1 MQPVLAPGTPGGYN
15 NKQGRTRIVCTGDFC
30 EACFS
35 RRAVR
40 GVCVCDLPV
49 FASAVAAVCALGG
62 AVPQGALQFGH
73 RPGHGGM
80 DVGTVAADG
89 TAEKEINLAIAR
101 DLYAFAVITGIPASM
116 TRTGDYLVYKSG
128 DNKKRSDLYNR
139 FDYINSIDNAVLVSI
154 HQNHFA
160 DTSQWGMQI
169 WYTVNDPLSKA
180 LAAHI
185 LAYDKQHLQP
195 GNRRENKPSDDS
207 YYLLYKAKVPSV
219 MVECGFM
226 SNVKENN
233 QLKQDVYRRRV
244 AFCILAG
251 LSDTMKTGELP

>member
-1 MQPVLAPGTPGGYN
+1 
-15 NKQGRTRIVCTGDFC
+15 
-30 EACFS
+30 
-35 RRAVR
+35 
-40 GVCVCDLPV
+40 
-49 FASAVAAVCALGG
+49 
-62 AVPQGALQFGH
+62 
-73 RPGHGGM
+73 
-80 DVGTVAADG
+80 
-89 TAEKEINLAIAR
+89 
-101 DLYAFAVITGIPASM
+101 
-116 TRTGDYLVYKSG
+116 
-128 DNKKRSDLYNR
+128 
-139 FDYINSIDNAVLVSI
+139 
-154 HQNHFA
+154 
-160 DTSQWGMQI
+160 MQI

-180 LAAHI
+180 LAANI

-251 LSDTMKTGELP
+251 LSDTMKTGSYRNGKTEEYVYLQRMRLRERQVVRQVPGCGEWNTMNETRRSNPRHQAQQRRLCLATVETIVGNYRRRGAAYFHRYS

>member
-1 MQPVLAPGTPGGYN
+1 MIFVKRVFPAALCVAFVFVTCLSLQVLLRQSVP
-15 NKQGRTRIVCTGDFC
+15 
-30 EACFS
+30 
-35 RRAVR
+35 
-40 GVCVCDLPV
+40 
-49 FASAVAAVCALGG
+49 SAVQYPKARYNLVID
-62 AVPQGALQFGH
+62 
-73 RPGHGGM
+73 PGHGGM

-89 TAEKEINLAIAR
+89 TAEKEIN
-101 DLYAFAVITGIPASM
+101 PASM
-116 TRTGDYLVYKSG
+116 TRTGDYLVYKAG

-139 FDYINSIDNAVLVSI
+139 FDYINSVDNAVLVSI

-207 YYLLYKAKVPSV
+207 YYLLYQAKVPSV

-233 QLKQDVYRRRV
+233 QLKQGVYRRRV

>member
-1 MQPVLAPGTPGGYN
+1 M
-15 NKQGRTRIVCTGDFC
+15 
-30 EACFS
+30 
-35 RRAVR
+35 
-40 GVCVCDLPV
+40 
-49 FASAVAAVCALGG
+49 
-62 AVPQGALQFGH
+62 
-73 RPGHGGM
+73 
-80 DVGTVAADG
+80 
-89 TAEKEINLAIAR
+89 
-101 DLYAFAVITGIPASM
+101 
-116 TRTGDYLVYKSG
+116 
-128 DNKKRSDLYNR
+128 
-139 FDYINSIDNAVLVSI
+139 LVSI

-207 YYLLYKAKVPSV
+207 YYLLFKAKVPSV

-226 SNVKENN
+226 SNVKENS

>member
-1 MQPVLAPGTPGGYN
+1 M
-15 NKQGRTRIVCTGDFC
+15 
-30 EACFS
+30 S
-35 RRAVR
+35 
-40 GVCVCDLPV
+40 
-49 FASAVAAVCALGG
+49 ASSIAL
-62 AVPQGALQFGH
+62 
-73 RPGHGGM
+73 RSS
-80 DVGTVAADG
+80 
-89 TAEKEINLAIAR
+89 
-101 DLYAFAVITGIPASM
+101 ASM
-116 TRTGDYLVYKSG
+116 TRTGDYLVYKAG
-128 DNKKRSDLYNR
+128 DDKKRSDLYNR
-139 FDYINSIDNAVLVSI
+139 FDYINSVDNAVLVSI